1 MPKRPLVASAR
12 GGVQRE
18 LCVEFCAAQRRYVWL
33 ATFYRGW
40 FTFHQSQTQQ
50 MPLHVVADGMFARV
64 IGARGAEAVCQC
76 EVFIWFVYL
85 TSNSESCRAWPLSPF
100 LCQTGLIATIGGT
113 SPLLASTGFEQIPE
127 LFVPKKRA
135 AICAHSLSAF
145 LDLPGHS

>member
-85 TSNSESCRAWPLSPF
+85 TSNSESLQSLAIVTFLVPNRAHRDHWW
-100 LCQTGLIATIGGT
+100 
-113 SPLLASTGFEQIPE
+113 
-127 LFVPKKRA
+127 
-135 AICAHSLSAF
+135 
-145 LDLPGHS
+145 DLPTLGFDGV